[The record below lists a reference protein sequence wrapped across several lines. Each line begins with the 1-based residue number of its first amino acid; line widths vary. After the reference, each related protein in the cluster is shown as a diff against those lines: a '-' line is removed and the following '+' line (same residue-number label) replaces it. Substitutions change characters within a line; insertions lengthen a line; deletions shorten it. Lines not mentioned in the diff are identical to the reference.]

1 MPEIC
6 RFFGIVITMY
16 HSDHPPPHFH
26 VRYGDQ
32 KALITIQSLSTLRGS
47 LSPRVFGMVMEW
59 AAIHQS
65 ELMENWDLARQQAL
79 LRKIAPLE

>member
-6 RFFGIVITMY
+6 PFFWIVITMY

-32 KALITIQSLSTLRGS
+32 KALIAIQSLSLLRGS

-65 ELMENWDLARQQAL
+65 ELMANWELARQQAP
-79 LRKIAPLE
+79 LRKITPLE